1 MSSIEKA
8 IERLA
13 KSKAAGADKPDRTK
27 PVQKDADTTVSRKEH
42 ASDQREVRSPAPPE
56 VKTPASREVRTPQ
69 TAVSKAT
76 APESVAKDS
85 SQNKKITL
93 DYKALSA
100 MGYVVPDSE
109 NKQLAEEYRIIK
121 RPVVRNAFGKGAAPI
136 EHGNLVSIAS
146 SLPSEGKTFTAL
158 NLGLSI
164 ASEMDATV
172 LLIDGDVLKA
182 SLSKLIGVEANRGL
196 IDLLEDPTCT
206 VSDVIID
213 TQNPK
218 LKVIPA
224 GTSSTQST
232 ELLASQAMERLLAE
246 LAERYRDRIILFD
259 SPPIL
264 ATSEASV
271 LNHLMGQ
278 VLLVVEAGN
287 TPVDAVKDSVGRLD
301 TDKAIGLILNK
312 SRDSKTGGYLGSY
325 Y

>member
-13 KSKAAGADKPDRTK
+13 KSKAASAKQSDSAASNVESASESNASAVKQMPAHADL
-27 PVQKDADTTVSRKEH
+27 S
-42 ASDQREVRSPAPPE
+42 
-56 VKTPASREVRTPQ
+56 
-69 TAVSKAT
+69 AT
-76 APESVAKDS
+76 APAS
-85 SQNKKITL
+85 SQTKKPSDTKEKVKRNNKITL

-100 MGYVVPDSE
+100 LGYAVPDTE
-109 NKQLAEEYRIIK
+109 YKQLAEEYRIIK
-121 RPVVRNAFGKGAAPI
+121 RPVVMNAFGKGAAPI
-136 EHGNLVSIAS
+136 EHGNLISIAS

-172 LLIDGDVLKA
+172 LLIDGDVIKA
-182 SLSKLIGVEANRGL
+182 SLSRLLGVQTNRGL
-196 IDLLEDPTCT
+196 NDLLEDPDCS
-206 VSDVIID
+206 VNDVILD

-218 LKVIPA
+218 LKIIPA
-224 GTSSTQST
+224 GTRSSKST
-232 ELLASQAMERLLAE
+232 ELLASKAMEHLLTE
-246 LAERYRDRIILFD
+246 LAERYSDRIILFD

-287 TPVDAVKDSVGRLD
+287 TPVDAVKDSLSRLD
-301 TDKAIGLILNK
+301 ENKAIGLLLNK
-312 SRDSKTGGYLGSY
+312 SRHSKVGNYFGTY

>member
-13 KSKAAGADKPDRTK
+13 KSKAASAKQSDSVASNVESASESNTSAVKQIPAHADLS
-27 PVQKDADTTVSRKEH
+27 A
-42 ASDQREVRSPAPPE
+42 AA
-56 VKTPASREVRTPQ
+56 PASSQ
-69 TAVSKAT
+69 TKKPSDTKEKVKPNS
-76 APESVAKDS
+76 
-85 SQNKKITL
+85 KITL

-100 MGYVVPDSE
+100 LGYAVPDTE
-109 NKQLAEEYRIIK
+109 YKQLAEEYRIIK
-121 RPVVRNAFGKGAAPI
+121 RPVVMNAFGKGAAPI
-136 EHGNLVSIAS
+136 EHGNLISIAS

-172 LLIDGDVLKA
+172 LLIDGDVIKA
-182 SLSKLIGVEANRGL
+182 SLSRLLGIQTNRGL
-196 IDLLEDPTCT
+196 NDLLEDPDCS
-206 VSDVIID
+206 VNDVILD

-218 LKVIPA
+218 LKIIPA
-224 GTSSTQST
+224 GTRSSKST
-232 ELLASQAMERLLAE
+232 ELLASKAMERLLTE
-246 LAERYRDRIILFD
+246 LAERYSDRIILFD

-278 VLLVVEAGN
+278 VLLVVEAGS
-287 TPVDAVKDSVGRLD
+287 TPVDAVKDSLSRLD
-301 TDKAIGLILNK
+301 ENKAIGLLLNK
-312 SRDSKTGGYLGSY
+312 SRQSKVGNYFGTY

>member
-13 KSKAAGADKPDRTK
+13 KSKASNAKKAGSQKPA
-27 PVQKDADTTVSRKEH
+27 PKE
-42 ASDQREVRSPAPPE
+42 SPAPVVEPRID
-56 VKTPASREVRTPQ
+56 TPTVQAAAQAKVFQPSPP
-69 TAVSKAT
+69 TA
-76 APESVAKDS
+76 APVEKKPN
-85 SQNKKITL
+85 QKITL
-93 DYKALSA
+93 DYDVLSA
-100 MGYVVPDSE
+100 LGYVVPDSDS
-109 NKQLAEEYRIIK
+109 KQLAEEYRIIK
-121 RPVVRNAFGKGAAPI
+121 RPVVMNAFGKGAAPL
-136 EHGNLVSIAS
+136 EHGNLVSVAS

-182 SLSKLIGVEANRGL
+182 SLSKLIGVDANRGL
-196 IDLLEDPTCT
+196 IDLLEDPECK
-206 VSDVIID
+206 VNDVILD

-224 GTSSTQST
+224 GTRSAKST
-232 ELLASQAMERLLAE
+232 ELLASQAMERLLSE
-246 LAERYRDRIILFD
+246 LAERYQDRIILFD

-264 ATSEASV
+264 PTSEASV
-271 LNHLMGQ
+271 LNDLMGQ

-287 TPVDAVKDSVGRLD
+287 TPVNAVQDSVARLD
-301 TDKAIGLILNK
+301 RDKAIGLILNK
-312 SRDSKTGGYLGSY
+312 SRDSAVGGYLGSY

>member
-13 KSKAAGADKPDRTK
+13 KSKAANAEKPKASK
-27 PVQKDADTTVSRKEH
+27 PGRMDADVAATGKAQE
-42 ASDQREVRSPAPPE
+42 PAQQK
-56 VKTPASREVRTPQ
+56 VHTPQ
-69 TAVSKAT
+69 AELSKPAI
-76 APESVAKDS
+76 PDSAKKIS

-93 DYKALSA
+93 DYTALSA
-100 MGYVVPDSE
+100 LGYVVPDSDS
-109 NKQLAEEYRIIK
+109 KQLSEEYRIIK

-136 EHGNLVSIAS
+136 EYGNLVSVAS

-182 SLSKLIGVEANRGL
+182 SLSKLIGAEADRGL
-196 IDLLEDPTCT
+196 IDLLEDPDCS
-206 VSDVIID
+206 VSDVILD

-218 LKVIPA
+218 LKIIPA
-224 GTSSTQST
+224 GTSSAKST
-232 ELLASQAMERLLAE
+232 ELLASEAMERLLFE
-246 LAERYRDRIILFD
+246 LAERYKDRIILFD

-287 TPVDAVKDSVGRLD
+287 TPVDAVHDSIGRLD
-301 TDKAIGLILNK
+301 TDKAVGLILNK

>member
-13 KSKAAGADKPDRTK
+13 KSKAANADKPKGSTPGRQEPEAAATNTVEK
-27 PVQKDADTTVSRKEH
+27 AAKERVSMPHADPGRSVVSE
-42 ASDQREVRSPAPPE
+42 
-56 VKTPASREVRTPQ
+56 
-69 TAVSKAT
+69 SKAKK
-76 APESVAKDS
+76 SK
-85 SQNKKITL
+85 NKKITL
-93 DYKALSA
+93 DYTSLSA
-100 MGYVVPDSE
+100 MGYVVPDSDS
-109 NKQLAEEYRIIK
+109 KQLAEEYRIIK

-136 EHGNLVSIAS
+136 AHGNLVSIAS
-146 SLPSEGKTFTAL
+146 SLPSEGKTFTAF
-158 NLGLSI
+158 NLGMSI

-182 SLSKLIGVEANRGL
+182 SLSKLIGAEANRGL
-196 IDLLEDPTCT
+196 IDLLEDPACD
-206 VSDVIID
+206 VSDVMLD

-218 LKVIPA
+218 LKIIPA
-224 GTSSTQST
+224 GTSSTKST
-232 ELLASQAMERLLAE
+232 ELLASEAMESLLSD
-246 LAERYRDRIILFD
+246 LAERYKDRIILFD

-271 LNHLMGQ
+271 LNQLMGQ

-287 TPVDAVKDSVGRLD
+287 TPVDAVHDSIGRLD
-301 TDKAIGLILNK
+301 TDKAVGLILNK